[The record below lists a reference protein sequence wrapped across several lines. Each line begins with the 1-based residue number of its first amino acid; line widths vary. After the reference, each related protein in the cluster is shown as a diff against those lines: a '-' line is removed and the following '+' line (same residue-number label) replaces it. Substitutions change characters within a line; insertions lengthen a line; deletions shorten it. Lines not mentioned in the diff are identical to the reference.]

1 MDLVNILL
9 TAVGIENMALVF
21 FLGMCSFLAC
31 SKKVETATGLGLAVI
46 FVQTITVP
54 VNWFISHVFL
64 SKGALAWTGVPA
76 LAALGPGHAAPAGPR
91 HDPRRAQLGELVT
104 DRLDTPSQ
112 TFLVL
117 VTDVLVDIPHDQRC
131 GRSSSAA
138 KKADALLRIALAR
151 LSSAFSRF
159 NRFSSADSS
168 LVVPT
173 RCPASTSA

>member
-1 MDLVNILL
+1 MDIELHPVTIREVVDGYTDDGEGGVFGYGDRLNIRPPYQRRS
-9 TAVGIENMALVF
+9 AVRQHIR
-21 FLGMCSFLAC
+21 
-31 SKKVETATGLGLAVI
+31 
-46 FVQTITVP
+46 
-54 VNWFISHVFL
+54 
-64 SKGALAWTGVPA
+64 PA
-76 LAALGPGHAAPAGPR
+76 LG
-91 HDPRRAQLGELVT
+91 AQLGELVT